1 MKKVFIVLC
10 ISAVI
15 TACGGG
21 SKSGSADSTAAA
33 NETAKSAE
41 SNADTNAN
49 KTGTEPAAGAT
60 EPGAK
65 LIAASD
71 CSTCHKADVKL
82 IGPAFKDIAAKYPAT
97 DANIDTLA
105 NKVIKGG
112 KGNWGDIPM
121 AGHPTLA
128 VNDAKTIVKYILSL
142 KK

>member
-33 NETAKSAE
+33 NETAKASE
-41 SNADTNAN
+41 SSVDTNAN

-71 CSTCHKADVKL
+71 CSTCHKVDVKL

>member
-15 TACGGG
+15 TACGGSSKKG
-21 SKSGSADSTAAA
+21 SSDSSTY
-33 NETAKSAE
+33 NDQSAKSAE

-49 KTGTEPAAGAT
+49 KTGTEPAGGAM

-65 LIAASD
+65 LLAAND
-71 CSTCHKADVKL
+71 CLTCHKIDTKV
-82 IGPAFKDIAAKYPAT
+82 IGPAYKDVAAKYPAT

-112 KGNWGDIPM
+112 SGHWGTIPM
-121 AGHPTLA
+121 APHPALSE
-128 VNDAKTIVKYILSL
+128 NDAKTMVKYILSL